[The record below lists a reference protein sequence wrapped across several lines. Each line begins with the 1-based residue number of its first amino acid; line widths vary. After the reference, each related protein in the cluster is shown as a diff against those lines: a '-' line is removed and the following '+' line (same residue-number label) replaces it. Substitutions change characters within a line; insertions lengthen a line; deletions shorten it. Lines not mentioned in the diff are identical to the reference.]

1 MPNPLTSLII
11 VNSFTM
17 KTHLCRGEFFPNGI
31 NRSICKKYC
40 APSFSHRN
48 CLRAQQGQESNES
61 KRAQWQKQRALF
73 SGLDPAKT
81 FQLFSLL
88 SVSTNLAGKNGETP
102 WELLLQVQ
110 VFPSPCPTFLGGTPT
125 ELLPF
130 PASHHQATWIGDSS
144 QLSEL
149 KWQAEASNHAP
160 KCPVFSAITSILLIK
175 LSFHCS

>member
-1 MPNPLTSLII
+1 MPLPPPTETAWEPSKGRNLMNP
-11 VNSFTM
+11 
-17 KTHLCRGEFFPNGI
+17 KE
-31 NRSICKKYC
+31 
-40 APSFSHRN
+40 PSDK
-48 CLRAQQGQESNES
+48 S
-61 KRAQWQKQRALF
+61 KRALF

-130 PASHHQATWIGDSS
+130 PASHHQATWIGDGS

-175 LSFHCS
+175 LSFHCSWSNRSQGRVWFW